1 MTEGTTTDSAGAVF
15 TGDTLFIAGC
25 GVFFEGTGAEMHAAF
40 ERLAALPDATVTY
53 VGHEYTAG
61 NLRFALSVDPENAA
75 LARLGE
81 LVAAHPVTVGRTT
94 IGDEKEWN
102 VFWRLTSEPVRY
114 VNLYESVADPSL
126 ISMYLPYW
134 LAGTSALTS

>member
-1 MTEGTTTDSAGAVF
+1 VTDTSPDASTSVGAVF

-40 ERLAALPDATVTY
+40 ECLSALPDATVTY

-81 LVAAHPVTVGRTT
+81 LVASHPVTVGRTT

-102 VFWRLTSEPVRY
+102 VFWRLMSEQVRY
-114 VNLYESVADPSL
+114 VIILFLS
-126 ISMYLPYW
+126 
-134 LAGTSALTS
+134 LTSFYTCCLVCISTLTS